1 MYVGPITEIVSDVA
15 SEIIKDQEDSLV
27 MQIKQDILYDIDKEE
42 LIKALK
48 YDRQQY
54 EKGYQD
60 GLKHLSED
68 TVTDWMVEFIQV
80 NGIKCLME
88 LVMQAIEKERRL
100 VYEDISKMQRIVYFT
115 DR

>member
-1 MYVGPITEIVSDVA
+1 MYVSPITEIVSDVA
-15 SEIIKDQEDSLV
+15 SEMVKDQENNLV
-27 MQIKQDILYDIDKEE
+27 MQIKKEILYDIDKNE

-68 TVTDWMVEFIQV
+68 TVIDWMVEYIQT

-88 LVMQAIEKERRL
+88 LVMKAIEKENENGIKRH
-100 VYEDISKMQRIVYFT
+100 D
-115 DR
+115 